1 MIYHAGDEYI
11 RSYVF
16 VCSQM
21 ISEPTL
27 RIAEERLHQ
36 ATIIRSS
43 LVRDYHK
50 RGRTVGSYPRRDKNN
65 RAGYITHNKKLS

>member
-1 MIYHAGDEYI
+1 MIYHAGDECI

-50 RGRTVGSYPRRDKNN
+50 RGRTVGSYPTKGQEQQSRL
-65 RAGYITHNKKLS
+65 HCPQ